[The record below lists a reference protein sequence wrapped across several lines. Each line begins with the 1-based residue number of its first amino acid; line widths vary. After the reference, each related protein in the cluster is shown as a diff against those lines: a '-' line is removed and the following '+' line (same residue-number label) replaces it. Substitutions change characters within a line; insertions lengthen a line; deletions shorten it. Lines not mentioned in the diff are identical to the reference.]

1 MCRAINN
8 GVSFHSH
15 PQITAKVHILVF
27 SGASSNTWNISSMW
41 CHSQPAPPLANH
53 SNSPMWFLPLV
64 PLWLLFPSHLAAF
77 GQNLLVFKIAHNG
90 SLSSSLC
97 THSLF
102 EGSASVTPE
111 NLPEECFFIKGL
123 ILEIKLM
130 HVVEYV
136 FHHIDLLI

>member
-41 CHSQPAPPLANH
+41 CHSMCSPTCKPFKY
-53 SNSPMWFLPLV
+53 SNVVSATC
-64 PLWLLFPSHLAAF
+64 PSAASISLSFVAF
-77 GQNLLVFKIAHNG
+77 GQNLLVLKLPMALFLPCSALI
-90 SLSSSLC
+90 LS
-97 THSLF
+97 
-102 EGSASVTPE
+102 EGSASVIPE
-111 NLPEECFFIKGL
+111 NLPEECFFSKGL

-130 HVVEYV
+130 HVVEYT
-136 FHHIDLLI
+136 FHPIDILI